1 MYADLRVSLP
11 DDRSAR
17 LTLLRPRI
25 VLGAIA
31 VAALFIWPLL
41 FNEPFAYYVG
51 TMLSLYS
58 IGAVSVHLIIRTG
71 HVSLCQ
77 AAFMGVASYT
87 SVIAMMKFGLPW
99 IVAALM
105 GIGASV
111 LLGLIVAPI
120 FLRLA
125 GKYFVLVTFL
135 FGEIVRMVFA
145 EWSSVTGGANG
156 ISNIPPPAE
165 ALGSKFAYYYFALVI
180 ALCCILFAA
189 RLLRSEIG
197 QTLEA
202 IREDERLAACSGVP
216 VLRFK
221 VIIFAI
227 ACALI
232 GIEGVVQAHYVRYL
246 EPQSFGVI
254 ASLNL
259 VVMNVIGGMYNLVGP
274 LLGAVF
280 VGVLP
285 ELLRQY
291 VHLQHIIFG
300 VFLIVA
306 MAALPGGLVEI
317 AGRIAGIVKA
327 YFRGQSNGRSA

>member
-11 DDRSAR
+11 GERSSWLSLVSAR
-17 LTLLRPRI
+17 LAI
-25 VLGAIA
+25 GVLVI
-31 VAALFIWPLL
+31 AALFIWPLL

-71 HVSLCQ
+71 HVSMCQ

-87 SVIAMMKFGLPW
+87 SVLAVMSLGLPW
-99 IVAALM
+99 IVAAFL
-105 GIGASV
+105 GIAASV
-111 LLGLIVAPI
+111 LLGIIVAPI

-135 FGEIVRMVFA
+135 FGEIIRMVFV
-145 EWSSVTGGANG
+145 EWTSVTGGANG
-156 ISNIPPPAE
+156 ISNIPPPFE
-165 ALGSKFAYYYFALVI
+165 AVGSKFAYYYFALVI
-180 ALCCILFAA
+180 ALCCIFVSA

-197 QTLEA
+197 QTLDA
-202 IREDERLAACSGVP
+202 IREDERLAACSGIP

-227 ACALI
+227 ACALA
-232 GIEGVVQAHYVRYL
+232 GVEGVVQAHYVRYL

-259 VVMNVIGGMYNLVGP
+259 VVMNVIGGMYSLVGP
-274 LLGAVF
+274 LLGAAF
-280 VGVLP
+280 VGILP

-291 VHLQHIIFG
+291 VHLQHILFG

-306 MAALPGGLVEI
+306 MAALPGGLVE
-317 AGRIAGIVKA
+317 AASRIADLVKKT
-327 YFRGQSNGRSA
+327 FRGRSNGRHA